1 MRLRNLWLPLTII
14 ALAGCGDEAEEL
26 PNTPQLLIDRTELS
40 FDTEF
45 AAGTYVGATT
55 FNTLYLENRGLQ
67 TLELNEATL
76 SGPGVFTMKK
86 PEEWPENG
94 PMKLETYQRTFIEVA
109 FKPNAARDF
118 EGKLTIKSNSADGDT
133 RELALKGKGIA
144 R

>member
-14 ALAGCGDEAEEL
+14 ALSGCGDEVEEL
-26 PNTPQLLIDRTELS
+26 QDTPQLLIDRTELS

-55 FNTLYLENRGLQ
+55 FNTLYLENRGIQ
-67 TLELNEATL
+67 TLELNEASL

-86 PEEWPENG
+86 PENWPENG

-118 EGKLTIKSNSADGDT
+118 EGKLTIKSNAANGDT
-133 RELALKGKGIA
+133 RELLLKGKGIA
-144 R
+144 P